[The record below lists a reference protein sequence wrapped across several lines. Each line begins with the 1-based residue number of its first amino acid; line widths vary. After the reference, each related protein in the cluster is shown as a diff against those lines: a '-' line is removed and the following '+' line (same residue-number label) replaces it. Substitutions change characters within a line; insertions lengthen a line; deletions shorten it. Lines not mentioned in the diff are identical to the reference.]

1 MKVLVATDAWHP
13 QVNGVV
19 RTLSTVGALAAERGI
34 VFDFVSPNDFRTI
47 PLPSYPEIPLAIPS
61 KRIIRDRIAAFK
73 PDAIHVATEGSIGF
87 FARSVCIELGLPFT
101 TSYTT
106 KFPEYIAKRFRVPVS
121 WSYAVL
127 RRFHNRGER
136 VMVATK
142 SLEVELHSRGF
153 ENLVR
158 WGRGVDT
165 ELFTPEDPVAFDLPR
180 PIFMSMGRVAIEK
193 NLEAFLSLDLP
204 GSKVVIGKG
213 PDKALLEK
221 KYPDAHFLGE
231 KVGKELARH
240 LAAADVFVFPSK
252 TDTFGNTQQEALACG
267 VPVAAFPVTGPLDLL
282 EDSGVGALHEDL
294 QQACLAALE
303 IDKSG
308 CRAFALER
316 TWDKSLNQF
325 LDNLAPLAK
334 SVGRPS

>member
-19 RTLSTVGALAAERGI
+19 RTLSTVSELAAKRG
-34 VFDFVSPNDFRTI
+34 VEFLFVSPNDFRTI
-47 PLPSYPEIPLAIPS
+47 PLPSYPEIPLALPS
-61 KRIIRDRIAAFK
+61 KSKMRKLLKAFD
-73 PDAIHVATEGSIGF
+73 PDAIHIATEGSVGF
-87 FARSVCIELGLPFT
+87 TMRSICIQEKLPFT

-106 KFPEYIAKRFRVPVS
+106 KFPEYIQKRFYIPVS

-127 RRFHNRGER
+127 RHFHNRGDR
-136 VMVATK
+136 TMAATPT
-142 SLEVELHSRGF
+142 LQRELKSRGF
-153 ENLVR
+153 ASLAT

-165 ELFTPEDPVAFDLPR
+165 ELFNPENPAELDLPR

-213 PDKALLEK
+213 PDKDHLEE
-221 KYPDAHFLGE
+221 KYPEARFLGE
-231 KVGKELARH
+231 KRGADLASH

-267 VPVAAFPVTGPLDLL
+267 VPVAAYPVTGPLDLL
-282 EDSGVGALHEDL
+282 EGSDVGVMDEDL
-294 QQACLAALE
+294 KVACLKALE
-303 IDKSG
+303 IDKQA

-316 TWDKSLNQF
+316 TWDISVDQF
-325 LDNLAPLAK
+325 LGNLTRFK
-334 SVGRPS
+334 

>member
-1 MKVLVATDAWHP
+1 MKILVATDAWHP

-19 RTLSTVGALAAERGI
+19 RTLSTMSALAAERGYLFNFI
-34 VFDFVSPNDFRTI
+34 SPSDFRTI
-47 PLPSYPEIPLAIPS
+47 PLPSYPEIPLALPS
-61 KRIIRDRIAAFK
+61 KQIIRDRIAAFK
-73 PDAIHVATEGSIGF
+73 PDMIHIATEGSIGF
-87 FARSVCIELGLPFT
+87 SARSVCLEQGFPFT

-106 KFPEYIAKRFRVPVS
+106 KFPEYVAKRFYIPVA

-127 RRFHNRGER
+127 RRFHNRAER

-142 SLEVELHSRGF
+142 SLETELQGRGF
-153 ENLVR
+153 RNLVR

-165 ELFTPEDPVAFDLPR
+165 QLFTPDDPVDLDLPR
-180 PIFMSMGRVAIEK
+180 PIFMNMGRVAIEK
-193 NLEAFLSLDLP
+193 NLDAFLSLDLP

-213 PDKALLEK
+213 PDKAHLEK
-221 KYPDAHFLGE
+221 KYSDAHFLGE
-231 KVGKELARH
+231 KVGKDLARH

-282 EDSGVGALHEDL
+282 EDSGVGVLDEDL
-294 QQACLAALE
+294 QQACLAALK
-303 IDKSG
+303 IDKAG

-316 TWDKSLNQF
+316 TWNKSLDQF
-325 LDNLAPLAK
+325 LQNLAPLDRAATI
-334 SVGRPS
+334 SS

>member
-47 PLPSYPEIPLAIPS
+47 PLPSYPEIPLALPS

-87 FARSVCIELGLPFT
+87 FARSVCIEQGLPFT

-121 WSYAVL
+121 WSYSVL

-142 SLEVELHSRGF
+142 SLELELQTRGF

-165 ELFTPEDPVAFDLPR
+165 ELFTPEDPVALDLPR

-213 PDKALLEK
+213 PDKAFLEK

-334 SVGRPS
+334 FVGRPS

>member
-19 RTLSTVGALAAERGI
+19 RTLSTVSALAAERGI
-34 VFDFVSPNDFRTI
+34 QFDFVSPNDFRTI
-47 PLPSYPEIPLAIPS
+47 PLPSYPEIPFALPS
-61 KRIIRDRIAAFK
+61 KRIIRQKIASFD
-73 PDAIHVATEGSIGF
+73 PDAIHIATEGSIGYF
-87 FARSVCIELGLPFT
+87 TRSVCLELGLPFT

-106 KFPEYIAKRFRVPVS
+106 KFPEYIVKRFFIPVS
-121 WSYAVL
+121 WSYGML

-136 VMVATK
+136 LMVATK
-142 SLEVELHSRGF
+142 SLQDELRARGF
-153 ENLVR
+153 ENLVM

-165 ELFTPEDPVAFDLPR
+165 ALFSPEDPIELDLPR

-213 PDKALLEK
+213 PDRAALEK
-221 KYPDAHFLGE
+221 AYPEAHFLGE
-231 KVGKELARH
+231 KVGRELARY

-282 EDSGVGALHEDL
+282 GDSGVGALNEDL
-294 QQACLAALE
+294 RQACLSALE
-303 IDKSG
+303 IDRAA

-316 TWDKSLNQF
+316 TWDKSLDQF
-325 LDNLAPLAK
+325 LNNLAPLRDA
-334 SVGRPS
+334 

>member
-1 MKVLVATDAWHP
+1 MKILVATDAWHP

-19 RTLSTVGALAAERGI
+19 RTLSTMSALAAERGYLFNFI
-34 VFDFVSPNDFRTI
+34 SPADFRTI
-47 PLPSYPEIPLAIPS
+47 PLPSYPEIPLALPS
-61 KRIIRDRIAAFK
+61 KKIIRDRIAAFK
-73 PDAIHVATEGSIGF
+73 PDMIHIATEGSIGF
-87 FARSVCIELGLPFT
+87 SARSVCLEQGFPFT

-106 KFPEYIAKRFRVPVS
+106 KFPEYVAKRFYIPVS

-127 RRFHNRGER
+127 RRFHNRAER

-142 SLEVELHSRGF
+142 SLEAELQGRGF
-153 ENLVR
+153 RNLVR

-165 ELFTPEDPVAFDLPR
+165 RLFTPDNPADLDLPR
-180 PIFMSMGRVAIEK
+180 PIFMNMGRVAIEK
-193 NLEAFLSLDLP
+193 NLDAFLSLDLP

-213 PDKALLEK
+213 PDKAHLEK

-231 KVGKELARH
+231 KVGKDLARH

-282 EDSGVGALHEDL
+282 EDSAVGVLDDDL
-294 QQACLAALE
+294 QQACLAALK
-303 IDKSG
+303 IDKTG

-316 TWDKSLNQF
+316 TWDKSLDQF
-325 LDNLAPLAK
+325 LQNLAPLDRSATI
-334 SVGRPS
+334 SS